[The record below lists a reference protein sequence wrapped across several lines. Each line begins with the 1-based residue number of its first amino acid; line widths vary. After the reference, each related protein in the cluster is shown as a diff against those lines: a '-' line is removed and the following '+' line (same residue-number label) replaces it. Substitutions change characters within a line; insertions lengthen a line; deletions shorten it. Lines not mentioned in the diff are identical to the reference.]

1 MAAGKYSFV
10 VERGATTDFEI
21 VYKDSSG
28 TLVDLTGY
36 SASMQI
42 KDARPGE
49 TATTLASLSSS
60 LAPGTNYSKTVFGSF
75 LSLSGS
81 NLTNPLSSGS
91 IGVYIGYGVTDNFT
105 FSKGVYDIELTS
117 GSIRTRLLEGN
128 VTVTQQVTTI

>member
-10 VERGATTDFEI
+10 IERGATTQFEI
-21 VYKDSSG
+21 QYKDANNA
-28 TLVDLTGY
+28 LVDLSGY
-36 SASMQI
+36 TARMQI
-42 KDARPGE
+42 KDVRPGE
-49 TATTLASLSSS
+49 SATTYASLTSS
-60 LAPGTNYSKTVFGSF
+60 LASGTNYEKTVSGSF

-81 NLTNPLSSGS
+81 NLTNPLASGS
-91 IGVYIGYGVTDNFT
+91 IGVYIGYGVTDSFT

>member
-21 VYKDSSG
+21 VYKDSTG

-49 TATTLASLSSS
+49 TATTFASLSSS
-60 LAPGTNYSKTVFGSF
+60 LASGTNYSKTVSSAF